1 MDNDAASKSTDASNS
16 GDPDLQSILR
26 YRETGQ
32 QRYLTDIYQRN
43 RAPLQKRMGHKF
55 HNAP

>member
-43 RAPLQKRMGHKF
+43 RAPYRREWATSFIM
-55 HNAP
+55 PP